1 MIIIKANL
9 ANNKSIHK
17 ADKMLMDCA
26 AFIYDPS
33 LAVVTRNV
41 TEDNFEPYQ
50 DDESIG
56 EHSGSQPE
64 YMEENSTNKSDI
76 SSIDIKPDPMAL
88 DDLDFENMSNMSSN
102 IGDNLKKEIDF
113 EIIQKAKQPR
123 DYTELFCLSLAGP
136 LSTLPLLDRMNC
148 QNELMRI
155 LTEAVRNSK
164 NLFP

>member
-41 TEDNFEPYQ
+41 NDDTFEPYD

-56 EHSGSQPE
+56 EHSGSQAE
-64 YMEENSTNKSDI
+64 YLEENSSNKTEM

-88 DDLDFENMSNMSSN
+88 DDIDFDNMSTMSSN
-102 IGDNLKKEIDF
+102 IAENLKKEIDF

-136 LSTLPLLDRMNC
+136 LNTLPLLDRMNC
-148 QNELMRI
+148 QNELMQI
-155 LTEAVRNSK
+155 LTEAVKKSK
-164 NLFP
+164 N